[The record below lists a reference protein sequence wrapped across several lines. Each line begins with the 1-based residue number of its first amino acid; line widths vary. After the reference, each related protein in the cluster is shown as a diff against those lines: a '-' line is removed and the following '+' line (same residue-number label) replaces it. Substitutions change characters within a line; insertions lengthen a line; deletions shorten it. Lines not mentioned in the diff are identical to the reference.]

1 MIITSTPAEIGK
13 RIKEIRRSKEMSQEE
28 LGNKIGV
35 TKATINKYEY
45 GQVNFPRDRIE
56 KLARALNVTP
66 SYLLGWD
73 DDMMAE
79 YVPTKKSRLFDPT
92 IPAQAPDLY
101 STKTEDSHSHGHVSW
116 FNSKKGY
123 GFITDEDKHEDTFVH
138 FSAIQPD
145 NIKQPT
151 IQANDPIMAELVRI
165 YAELS
170 IKDRNKLL
178 TYAYE
183 LEDKKCEQ

>member
-13 RIKEIRRSKEMSQEE
+13 RIRDIRRSKEMTQEE
-28 LGNKIGV
+28 LGKYLGV
-35 TKATINKYEY
+35 TKATINKYEA
-45 GQVNFPRDRIE
+45 GGVNFPRNRIE
-56 KLARALNVTP
+56 QLSKALNVSP
-66 SYLLGWD
+66 SFLLGWD
-73 DDMMAE
+73 DDKLAE
-79 YVPTKKSRLFDPT
+79 YVPSKKGRLFDPANF
-92 IPAQAPDLY
+92 PANGTSDFTDMRSGQVY
-101 STKTEDSHSHGHVSW
+101 EIKTSAVSSDIAKHVSPYIDALVP
-116 FNSKKGY
+116 G
-123 GFITDEDKHEDTFVH
+123 TV
-138 FSAIQPD
+138 
-145 NIKQPT
+145 